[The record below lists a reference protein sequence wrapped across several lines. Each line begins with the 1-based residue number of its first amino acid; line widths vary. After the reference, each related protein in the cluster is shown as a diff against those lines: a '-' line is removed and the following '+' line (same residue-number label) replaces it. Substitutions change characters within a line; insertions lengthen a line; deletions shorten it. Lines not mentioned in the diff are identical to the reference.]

1 MDLVTI
7 LLIKTKD
14 FNTVLFMFYVNV
26 KKDPSFPTCPAS
38 GARCP
43 VPAVRCPP
51 SGVRCPL
58 SGVRCPASAVRC
70 PASAVRCPLSA
81 VRCPVSAV
89 RCPLSAVRCPL
100 SVFSNKP
107 INLTPSAKQLHCTIV
122 NHRYHTEAF
131 LWSSAVP
138 EN

>member
-38 GARCP
+38 A
-43 VPAVRCPP
+43 
-51 SGVRCPL
+51 VRCPL
-58 SGVRCPASAVRC
+58 SGVRCPASGVR
-70 PASAVRCPLSA
+70 RPLSG

-89 RCPLSAVRCPL
+89 RCPVSAIRRPLSGVRCPC
-100 SVFSNKP
+100 FP
-107 INLTPSAKQLHCTIV
+107 INPV
-122 NHRYHTEAF
+122 F
-131 LWSSAVP
+131 LCCVKLIYFYM
-138 EN
+138 